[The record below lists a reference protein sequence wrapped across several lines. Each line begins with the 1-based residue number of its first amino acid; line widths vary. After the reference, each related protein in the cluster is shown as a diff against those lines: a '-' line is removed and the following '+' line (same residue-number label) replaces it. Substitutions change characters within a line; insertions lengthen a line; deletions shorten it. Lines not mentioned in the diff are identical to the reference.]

1 MIAFDSLNK
10 RYKDPLCA
18 VKTNQ
23 TTTLIIR
30 IPSDFDGAVVEYKK
44 IDTDSINS
52 IDMEY
57 LGFEG
62 ESKVFKANLSFCEP
76 CVLFYNFRIY
86 RFDGYCEYL
95 NRGALQRSE
104 FCHHKGNEWQLTVYD
119 ENYRQP
125 EGFVGKSM
133 YQIFPDRFYRGKFT
147 PKTDRKIRDD
157 WGGVP
162 FYNNDK
168 NSADF
173 IGNDFFGGN
182 LQGVIEKL
190 DYLKELGV
198 SIIYLNPIFLSSSN
212 HRYNTS
218 DYMQIDPILG
228 DEKIFSELCEK
239 AHSLD
244 IKIILDG
251 VFSHV
256 GVDSKYFDLD
266 GKYGNIGAYHNPDSE
281 YRKWFSF
288 DNSAI
293 GYKSWWGIF
302 SMPETNESEPSF
314 KEFIC
319 GENGVI
325 AHWMGLG
332 ADGIRLDVADELPD
346 DFLDCV
352 RERIKSI
359 NKDAILIGEVWED
372 ASTKHSHGGRRR
384 YLLGNQLDS
393 VMNYPFKAAVLNFMT
408 SKSAHVFL
416 EGVAQICNNYPAP
429 MLNCTMNFLSTHDT
443 VRAIN
448 LLSGSQGNHLPRN
461 EQAKCSLSQEEY
473 SRGKHLLKVAMTVLF
488 VLNGIPSVYYGDE
501 AGLCGFADPFN
512 RLCFPWDK
520 EDKELLEFVRA
531 LCRFRS
537 QFSHILSDAVF
548 EIVSCEKNVAIFK
561 RTNNN
566 GSMLC
571 AVNMSQSPVLL
582 DDKLFKNIVFGS
594 LDENGCLAS
603 ENVVIGMI

>member
-10 RYKDPLCA
+10 RYKNPLCA
-18 VKTNQ
+18 PRTNQ
-23 TTTLIIR
+23 TTTFIIR
-30 IPSDFDGAVVEYKK
+30 IPSSFDGAVFEYKK
-44 IDTDSINS
+44 IDTDFVHPV
-52 IDMEY
+52 DMQY

-62 ESKVFKANLSFCEP
+62 ENKVFKTEISFSEP

-86 RFDGYCEYL
+86 RFDGHCEYL

-104 FCHHKGNEWQLTVYD
+104 FCYHKGLEWQLTVYD
-119 ENYRQP
+119 EKYMQP
-125 EGFVGKSM
+125 TGYAGKVM
-133 YQIFPDRFYRGKFT
+133 YQIFPDRFFIGDYRADIGRT
-147 PKTDRKIRDD
+147 TRSD
-157 WGGVP
+157 WGGLP

-173 IGNDFFGGN
+173 IGSDFFGGN
-182 LQGVIEKL
+182 LRGIIEKL
-190 DYLKELGV
+190 DYLKELGI

-218 DYMQIDPILG
+218 DYMQIDPLLG

-256 GVDSKYFDLD
+256 GADSKYFDLD
-266 GKYGNIGAYHNPDSE
+266 GEFGNIGAYHNPDSE
-281 YRKWFSF
+281 YRKWFTF

-319 GENGVI
+319 GEDGVI
-325 AHWMGLG
+325 AHWMKLG

-352 RERIKSI
+352 KERIKSI
-359 NKDAILIGEVWED
+359 NKDALLIGEVWED

-384 YLLGNQLDS
+384 YLLGNQLDGI
-393 VMNYPFKAAVLNFMT
+393 MNYPFKAAVLNFMT
-408 SKSAHVFL
+408 SKNAFSFL

-443 VRAIN
+443 VRAIS
-448 LLSGSQGNHLPRN
+448 LLSGSRGNYLPRN
-461 EQAKCSLSQEEY
+461 EQATCTLSEEEY
-473 SRGKHLLKVAMTVLF
+473 KLGKHLFMVAMTILF
-488 VLNGIPSVYYGDE
+488 VLNGIPSIYYGDE
-501 AGLCGFADPFN
+501 VGLCGFADPFN
-512 RLCFPWDK
+512 RLCFPWGK
-520 EDKELLEFVRA
+520 EDRELLNFVRS
-531 LCRFRS
+531 LCKFRCE
-537 QFSHILSDAVF
+537 FSHILSDAVF
-548 EIVSCEKNVAIFK
+548 EIVSCEENVAIFK
-561 RTNNN
+561 RTNEH

-571 AVNMSQSPVLL
+571 AVNMSCSPVPL
-582 DDKLFKNIVFGS
+582 DAKLFKNIVFGA
-594 LDENGCLAS
+594 LDGNGCLGS
-603 ENVVIGMI
+603 ESVVIGMI

>member
-10 RYKDPLCA
+10 RYKNPLGA

-23 TTTLIIR
+23 PTTFIIR
-30 IPSDFDGAVVEYKK
+30 IPAYFDGAVVEYKK
-44 IDTDSINS
+44 IDTDFVNS
-52 IDMEY
+52 IEMEY

-62 ESKVFKANLSFCEP
+62 ENKVFKAKLSFSEP
-76 CVLFYNFRIY
+76 CVLFYNFRVY
-86 RFDGYCEYL
+86 SFDGRCEFL
-95 NRGALQRSE
+95 NRSSLQQSE
-104 FCHHKGNEWQLTVYD
+104 LSSYKGSEWQLTVYD
-119 ENYRQP
+119 KNYSQP
-125 EGFVGKSM
+125 SGYAGKTM
-133 YQIFPDRFYRGKFT
+133 YQIFPDRFFVGDYSAD
-147 PKTDRKIRDD
+147 TDRVVRSD
-157 WGGVP
+157 WGGIP

-173 IGNDFFGGN
+173 IGSDFFGGN
-182 LQGVIEKL
+182 LSGIIKKL
-190 DYLKELGV
+190 DFLKELGI

-212 HRYNTS
+212 HRYNTF
-218 DYMQIDPILG
+218 DYMQIDPLLG
-228 DEKIFSELCEK
+228 DEKVFAKLCEK
-239 AHSLD
+239 AHSLG

-256 GVDSKYFDLD
+256 GSDSKYFDLD
-266 GKYGNIGAYHNPDSE
+266 GKYGKIGAYHNPDSE
-281 YRKWFSF
+281 YKKWFTF

-325 AHWMGLG
+325 AHWMKLG

-352 RERIKSI
+352 KERVKSI
-359 NKDAILIGEVWED
+359 NKDALLIGEVWED

-384 YLLGNQLDS
+384 YLLGNQLDG

-408 SKSAHVFL
+408 SKNAFAFL

-429 MLNCTMNFLSTHDT
+429 MLDCTMNFLSTHDT

-448 LLSGSQGNHLPRN
+448 LLSGSAGNYMSRN
-461 EQAKCSLSQEEY
+461 EQANCRLSYEEY
-473 SRGKHLLKVAMTVLF
+473 QRGKHLLMVASTILF
-488 VLNGIPSVYYGDE
+488 VLNGIPSIYYGDE

-512 RLCFPWDK
+512 RLCYPWGN
-520 EDKELLEFVRA
+520 EDRDLLDFFKS
-531 LCRFRS
+531 LCKFRTKYS
-537 QFSHILSDAVF
+537 NILADAVF
-548 EIVSCEKNVAIFK
+548 EIVSCTENVAIFK
-561 RTNNN
+561 RTNEE
-566 GSMLC
+566 GTVVC
-571 AVNMSQSPVLL
+571 AINMSNSPVSL
-582 DDKLFKNIVFGS
+582 DKQLFRNIVFGN
-594 LDENGCLAS
+594 LDENLNLAS
-603 ENVVIGMI
+603 ESVVIGTM